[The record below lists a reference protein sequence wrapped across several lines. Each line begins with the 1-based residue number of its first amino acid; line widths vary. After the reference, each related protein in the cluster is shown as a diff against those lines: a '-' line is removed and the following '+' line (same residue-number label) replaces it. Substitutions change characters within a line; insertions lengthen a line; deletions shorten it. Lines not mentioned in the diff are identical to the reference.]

1 MRVARNRNWSRY
13 TVVRYVSAA
22 FLCLI
27 CTASFLRMIAVLRTA
42 GLEPKLR
49 KLVETRNNVKEIDAE
64 HATPDIGLVMAKTRS
79 ENVNWLLEL
88 YEDSPFRPFI
98 YSVDSSV
105 EPGCLA
111 PRSRRGRET
120 APYLSFIID
129 NYDSLPE
136 YSVFIHAKDK
146 QWHNDIG
153 SKTADTLKALRFQ
166 HINATGFV
174 NLRCSL
180 NPGCPL
186 GVNPLD
192 PTEQDTRNKDTRA
205 FFAEIY
211 MELFDVP
218 RERVPRHIGNV
229 CCAQFAVTRA
239 RILQRPRSDYERM
252 LRWADRTQEGD
263 FGVGWVFEKL
273 WDIIFGMD
281 PIKLVRSYDFSGVLL
296 TFVRQVVPTM
306 SSVAVICMVGV
317 VHCRLLVK
325 C

>member
-1 MRVARNRNWSRY
+1 VNILSKNRLLFSESPQIILSKMNAVRRRSWSRY
-13 TVVRYVSAA
+13 LAVRYVASA
-22 FLCLI
+22 FLGII
-27 CTASFLRMIAVLRTA
+27 CVAMFLRMFTSLGTA
-42 GLEPKLR
+42 SLKPGLR
-49 KLVETRNNVKEIDAE
+49 KLVESRNDANYYGAE
-64 HATPDIGLVMAKTRS
+64 RTTSDIGMVMAKTRP

-88 YEDSPFRPFI
+88 YKDMPFRPFI

-120 APYLSFIID
+120 APYLSYIID

-136 YSVFIHAKDK
+136 YSIFVHASQK
-146 QWHNDIG
+146 QRHNDIS
-153 SKTADTLKALRFQ
+153 SKTADTLKSLRFQ

-174 NLRCSL
+174 NLRCSWS
-180 NPGCPL
+180 PGCPI

-192 PTEQDTRNKDTRA
+192 PTEQDVRNKDTRA

-211 MELFDVP
+211 MELLDVP
-218 RERVPRHIGNV
+218 RECVPRHIGNV

-252 LRWADRTQEGD
+252 LRWADNSHEGD
-263 FGVGWVFEKL
+263 YGVGWAFEKL

-281 PIKLVRSYDFSGVLL
+281 AIK
-296 TFVRQVVPTM
+296 
-306 SSVAVICMVGV
+306 
-317 VHCRLLVK
+317 
-325 C
+325 

>member
-1 MRVARNRNWSRY
+1 MSITWNRNWSKHLAIRY
-13 TVVRYVSAA
+13 GATTLLCIFCVV
-22 FLCLI
+22 L
-27 CTASFLRMIAVLRTA
+27 FLRISA
-42 GLEPKLR
+42 GPDTVKLKPGLR
-49 KLVETRNNVKEIDAE
+49 KLVETRDDASYYGVE
-64 HATPDIGLVMAKTRS
+64 QTTPDVGIVVAKTRP

-88 YEDSPFRPFI
+88 YEDMPFRPFI
-98 YSVDSSV
+98 YSVDPYV

-120 APYLSFIID
+120 APYLSYVID

-136 YSVFIHAKDK
+136 YSIFIHAHHE
-146 QWHNDIG
+146 QWHNDVG
-153 SKTADTLKALRFQ
+153 SRTADVLKSLRFQ

-180 NPGCPL
+180 FPGCPV

-192 PTEQDTRNKDTRA
+192 PTDYDIRNKDTRA

-211 MELFDVP
+211 MELFNVP
-218 RERVPRHIGNV
+218 REKVPKHIGNV

-239 RILQRPRSDYERM
+239 RILQRPKSDYERM
-252 LRWADRTQEGD
+252 LRWADNSHEGD

-281 PIKLVRSYDFSGVLL
+281 AIK
-296 TFVRQVVPTM
+296 
-306 SSVAVICMVGV
+306 
-317 VHCRLLVK
+317 
-325 C
+325 

>member
-1 MRVARNRNWSRY
+1 MRVVQNRKCSRY
-13 TVVRYVSAA
+13 SAVRYVSTAI
-22 FLCLI
+22 LCLL
-27 CTASFLRMIAVLRTA
+27 CVALFLRLISGLRTVS
-42 GLEPKLR
+42 LKPRLR
-49 KLVETRNNVKEIDAE
+49 KLVESRNDAKDIDAE
-64 HATPDIGLVMAKTRS
+64 YATPDMGIVMAKTRP
-79 ENVNWLLEL
+79 EDVNWLLEL
-88 YEDSPFRPFI
+88 YEDLPFRPFI

-120 APYLSFIID
+120 APYLSYIID

-136 YSVFIHAKDK
+136 YSIFIHAKDE

-153 SKTADTLKALRFQ
+153 SKTADTLRSLRFQ
-166 HINATGFV
+166 HINGTGFV

-180 NPGCPL
+180 SPGCPL

-192 PTEQDTRNKDTRA
+192 PTEQDIRNKDTRA

-211 MELFDVP
+211 MELFEVP

-239 RILQRPRSDYERM
+239 RILQRPKSDYERM
-252 LRWADRTQEGD
+252 LRWADHTQEGD

-281 PIKLVRSYDFSGVLL
+281 AIK
-296 TFVRQVVPTM
+296 
-306 SSVAVICMVGV
+306 
-317 VHCRLLVK
+317 
-325 C
+325 